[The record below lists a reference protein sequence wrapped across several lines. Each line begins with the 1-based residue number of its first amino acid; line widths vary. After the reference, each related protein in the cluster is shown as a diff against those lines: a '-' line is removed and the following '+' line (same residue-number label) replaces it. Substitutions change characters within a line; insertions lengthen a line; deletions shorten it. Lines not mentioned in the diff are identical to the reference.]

1 MKPIT
6 SMTLYVILLCLPAL
20 AQQETIEPE
29 ILRQL
34 QMLDGGYRSRWY
46 HEAMLYRTSFQQTLK
61 EIETA
66 LGEQRCYSEQLLVS
80 QLMTEFDVED
90 TPIERILEMNADV
103 GTVIASCW
111 GK

>member
-1 MKPIT
+1 MARAIT
-6 SMTLYVILLCLPAL
+6 LFIVLFCLPAL
-20 AQQETIEPE
+20 AQQEMIDPE
-29 ILRQL
+29 ILKQL
-34 QMLDGGYRSRWY
+34 QELDGGYKSRWY
-46 HEAMLYRTSFQQTLK
+46 HEAMLYRTSFQQTLR
-61 EIETA
+61 EIEIA

-90 TPIERILEMNADV
+90 TPMERILEMNADV

>member
-1 MKPIT
+1 MK
-6 SMTLYVILLCLPAL
+6 ILLITVIILLNLSPVL
-20 AQQETIEPE
+20 AQETISPD

-34 QMLDGGYRSRWY
+34 QQLDGGYKTRWY
-46 HEAMLYRTSFQQTLK
+46 QEAMLYRTSFQQTLR
-61 EIETA
+61 EIEIA

-90 TPIERILEMNADV
+90 TPMERILEINAEV
-103 GTVIASCW
+103 GAAIGRCW